1 MPLLVARGLQKSF
14 GPRVLLDGVD
24 VSLEEGRRVGLVGV
38 NGSGKSTLARIL
50 ATGAGPTLGASA
62 ELRRRDEDADAGEVI
77 VRNSAVVA
85 YLAQEPRF
93 TPGQTAGEVVREGL
107 AAWEAAR
114 RRHDEA
120 TRVLD
125 EGHGDLDAALTMQS
139 EAAAEVERLG
149 GWDADH
155 VVPSA
160 LRALGAP
167 EPSRV
172 VDGMSGGERRRVA
185 LARLLVQ
192 QPDLAILDE
201 PTNHLDTDAIE
212 QLENW
217 LLTRFHG
224 SVLLVT
230 HDRYLLDRVTDE
242 TWELDAGKVHVY
254 DGGWSAY
261 LEAKAERMAL
271 AERAESS
278 RQNFLRKELDW
289 LRRSPSARST
299 KQKARIG
306 RAHEALAEDG
316 PRRERT
322 AALSLQQTRL
332 GKTILELK
340 KVDLTIGG
348 RTLVRALDFVLQKGD
363 RVGIV
368 GPNGAGKT
376 TLLRAVTGELA
387 PSAGEVVV
395 GPSTRFAYFDQTRSG
410 LIDDLSILENVAD
423 KKEKLTI
430 GDRTMDV
437 RTYLSRFL
445 FAPDR
450 LREKVGNLSGGERAR
465 VRLAQLLLEPA
476 NVLLLDEPTNDLD
489 VATLGALEEM
499 LLESDATALV
509 VSHDRYFL
517 DRVCTAI
524 LELDTVGD
532 GQGSGGTPT
541 RWEGSYDTFRRLKQV
556 REAEVAEREK
566 ASRGKSAAAAK
577 ASAPPPPKPKAALT
591 SKEKRELDGLMASIE
606 AAETVVA
613 ELDAL
618 LADPATYAERAGD
631 VPKLTA
637 DRDAAH
643 TKVERLMARWE
654 ELEARK

>member
-24 VSLEEGRRVGLVGV
+24 VALEDGRRVGLVGV

-50 ATGAGPTLGASA
+50 AGGAVPGGDAASEA
-62 ELRRRDEDADAGEVI
+62 RRRDEDADAGEVI
-77 VRNSAVVA
+77 LRGGAVVA

-93 TPGQTAGEVVREGL
+93 APGLTASQVVRGGL

-114 RRHDEA
+114 ARHD
-120 TRVLD
+120 
-125 EGHGDLDAALTMQS
+125 ALTSALTEGRGELEALLASQA

-155 VVPSA
+155 VVPAA
-160 LRALGAP
+160 LRALGVPDLQAP
-167 EPSRV
+167 
-172 VDGMSGGERRRVA
+172 VDRMSGGERRRVA
-185 LARLLVQ
+185 LARLLVEA
-192 QPDLAILDE
+192 PDLAILDE

-212 QLENW
+212 QLETW
-217 LLTRFHG
+217 ILTRFRG
-224 SVLLVT
+224 AVLLVT

-242 TWELDAGKVHVY
+242 TWELDAGRVHVY

-271 AERAESS
+271 AERAESN

-306 RAHEALAEDG
+306 RAHEAIAEEG

-322 AALSLQQTRL
+322 AALALQQTRL

-340 KVDLTIGG
+340 SVDLAVAG
-348 RTLVRALDFVLQKGD
+348 RTLVRGLDLILQKGD
-363 RVGIV
+363 RLGIV

-376 TLLRAVTGELA
+376 TLLRAVTGELRPA
-387 PSAGEVVV
+387 AGEVVV
-395 GPSTRFAYFDQTRSG
+395 GSSTRFAYFDQTRSG
-410 LIDDLSILENVAD
+410 LVDDLSIAENVAGA
-423 KKEKLTI
+423 KEKLTL
-430 GDRTMDV
+430 GERTVDV

-445 FAPDR
+445 FGPER
-450 LREKVGNLSGGERAR
+450 VREKVGNLSGGERAR

-499 LLESDATALV
+499 LLENDATALI

-524 LELDTVGD
+524 LDFEGEGVV
-532 GQGSGGTPT
+532 T
-541 RWEGSYDTFRRLKQV
+541 RWEGSYDTFRRLKQA
-556 REAEVAEREK
+556 REAERVAIEKAAVAEVR
-566 ASRGKSAAAAK
+566 
-577 ASAPPPPKPKAALT
+577 ASAPPKPKAGLS
-591 SKEKRELDGLMASIE
+591 SKEKRELEGMMEAIE
-606 AAETVVA
+606 AAEARVT
-613 ELDAL
+613 ELDAVL
-618 LADPATYAERAGD
+618 GDPATYVDRAPE
-631 VPKLTA
+631 VVSLTA
-637 DRDAAH
+637 ARDTAH
-643 TKVERLMARWE
+643 AEVERLMARWE
-654 ELEARK
+654 ELEAKK

>member
-24 VSLEEGRRVGLVGV
+24 VSIEEGRRVGLVGV

-50 ATGAGPTLGASA
+50 ASGAGPTAGAASEA
-62 ELRRRDEDADAGEVI
+62 RRRDEDADGGEVI
-77 VRNSAVVA
+77 LRGGAVVA
-85 YLAQEPRF
+85 YLSQEPRF
-93 TPGQTAGEVVREGL
+93 AQGKTAAEVVREGL

-120 TRVLD
+120 T
-125 EGHGDLDAALTMQS
+125 HALTEGRGELEAVLAMQA

-155 VVPSA
+155 VVPAA
-160 LRALGAP
+160 LRALGLP
-167 EPSRV
+167 DVERV
-172 VDGMSGGERRRVA
+172 VDRMSGGEKRRVA
-185 LARLLVQ
+185 LARLLVEG
-192 QPDLAILDE
+192 PDLAILDE

-217 LLTRFHG
+217 ILTRFRG
-224 SVLLVT
+224 AVLLVT

-254 DGGWSAY
+254 DGGWSTY
-261 LEAKAERMAL
+261 LESKAERMAL
-271 AERAESS
+271 AERAESN

-306 RAHEALAEDG
+306 RAHEALAEEG

-340 KVDLTIGG
+340 KVDLAIAG
-348 RTLVRALDFVLQKGD
+348 RTLVKELDFVLQKGD
-363 RVGIV
+363 RIGIV

-376 TLLRAVTGELA
+376 TLLRAVTGDLA
-387 PSAGEVVV
+387 PTKGEVVV
-395 GPSTRFAYFDQTRSG
+395 GSSTRFAYFDQTRSG
-410 LIDDLSILENVAD
+410 LVDDQSIAENVAGP
-423 KKEKLTI
+423 KEKLTI
-430 GDRTMDV
+430 GERTMDV
-437 RTYLSRFL
+437 RTYLARFL
-445 FAPDR
+445 FPPER
-450 LREKVGNLSGGERAR
+450 VREKVGNLSGGERAR

-499 LLESDATALV
+499 LVENDTTALV

-524 LELDTVGD
+524 LEFEGEGVV
-532 GQGSGGTPT
+532 T
-541 RWEGSYDTFRRLKQV
+541 RWEGSYDTFRRLKQA
-556 REAEVAEREK
+556 RESERLATEKAAVAEVR
-566 ASRGKSAAAAK
+566 
-577 ASAPPPPKPKAALT
+577 ASAPPKPKSGLS
-591 SKEKRELDGLMASIE
+591 SKEKRELDGMMEAIE
-606 AAETVVA
+606 VAETRVA

-618 LADPATYAERAGD
+618 LSDPATYVDRAPE

-643 TKVERLMARWE
+643 AEVERLMARWE